1 MRRPAALLVWVV
13 GALIVALT
21 IPDPLSSTLVIV
33 VSWGVLVR
41 RRVVERHLRPLAIG
55 LAVMG
60 VVSLVIN
67 GVLVH
72 EGTTVVGYVP
82 AWIPLV
88 SGPITIEGFLQGGS
102 IALALIATISAAA
115 TLSMVVDPTD
125 LADSFPRSLSRVGA
139 ALGSALNL
147 VPAMAASYRSIKEA
161 QQFRGWR
168 PRGARAMID
177 IVIPVLLG
185 AIERST
191 QLAESME
198 ARGFGTGPRTQLI
211 AQEPARRNLAGVAL
225 VVVCCG
231 LVLATRLAHVPVTW
245 YPYPTPSLPSFS
257 PFVWM
262 PSVLLGVAAFVIA
275 PG

>member
-21 IPDPLSSTLVIV
+21 IPDPVSAALVIV
-33 VSWGVLVR
+33 VSWTLLVR
-41 RRVVERHLRPLAIG
+41 RRVSERHLRPLAIG
-55 LAVMG
+55 LAIMG

-72 EGTTVVGYVP
+72 EGTTVIGYVP
-82 AWIPLV
+82 SWIPLI
-88 SGPITIEGFLQGGS
+88 SGTITVEGFLQGGT
-102 IALALIATISAAA
+102 IALALIATISGAA
-115 TLSMVVDPTD
+115 TLSVIVEPTD
-125 LADSFPRSLSRVGA
+125 LVDSFPRWLSRVGA

-168 PRGARAMID
+168 PKGARAMVD
-177 IVIPVLLG
+177 IVVPVLLG

-211 AQEPARRNLAGVAL
+211 TQERQRRNLIGVVL
-225 VVVCCG
+225 VVACG
-231 LVLATRLAHVPVTW
+231 AFIFAVRLAHIPVTW
-245 YPYPTPSLPSFS
+245 YAYPTPSIPSLSPYVWLPA
-257 PFVWM
+257 V
-262 PSVLLGVAAFVIA
+262 VLGVAGFVIE
-275 PG
+275 PD